1 MEIKG
6 LKVNEDKL
14 RDLYLRKLA
23 LGEIQGPSTGYP
35 SQDKPWLKY
44 YQEMQIISSIP
55 EMSAYDY
62 LKECNRDNLD
72 GKAIKFYGKSYT
84 YDELFKM
91 IDKAAEI
98 LLSLGVKQ
106 DETVVLMLPATP
118 DEVILFYAL
127 DKIGACSN
135 FVFPGTPISNLANIC
150 NEFSVKK
157 LFIFDAF
164 LQNDKYFYNEV
175 PSLENIVLTGK
186 GFYGEKIREEQTID
200 WYSLFEQHKFEGIEV
215 PTRDPK
221 KALFIAKTG
230 GTTGKPKNVLLNDL
244 SFNLIVNQ
252 YLNSSLEYNK
262 GDKWLRMWP
271 IFSATAAVSSN
282 HLPLCAGMELII
294 EPNVAID
301 KLDEVLIKERPNH
314 IPLVPAYLDNL
325 GNSELLLNHDLS
337 FLKTVGFGGM
347 GMPKEL
353 EYKIMALFEKFGIK
367 TYLGCGYGMTE
378 NASTATIRMSK
389 ETAKIGATGVPMVDT
404 CVSVFDPI
412 TLEEK
417 KYNEEGEIC
426 VLSNTYM
433 LGYYNDE
440 ELTKKTLR
448 KHPDGKIWL
457 HSGDLGF
464 VDNDGQVFVRGRMKR
479 VIQTY
484 PSNKIYPSDIEEEI
498 IKIEGV
504 RNVSVVGQPDI
515 ENQGYFKP
523 VAFVVAEENVDSKQI
538 YADIINTCK
547 QKFADYSQVNMIY
560 FVQSLPLTNMKK
572 VDVTSLEEEASK
584 RLFLKKK

>member
-150 NEFSVKK
+150 NEFSAKK

-404 CVSVFDPI
+404 CVSVFDPV